1 MMNIPIQVLYA
12 GLAGTVLALIVAT
25 AQNKWSPK
33 VFFLLALRLAIGWHF
48 LFEGLHKIHSHNV
61 GVAEGNRP
69 FSSEPYFKDADGP
82 LAPLVR
88 ARTGDIDVLL
98 KARLEPQNL
107 PPEWE
112 KLTPNQLAMIPDE
125 QHPTAEVLAKMAPAA
140 VVKDWDAFASA
151 FTSKFK
157 LDDAQKKFLQDFRDG
172 KRLEDGTFQI
182 GALAVYARW
191 VVGIEGRD
199 STIKFVSAGK
209 PALTAPQ
216 RLEYIAHRK
225 KDVELLL
232 AESGQTLGTA
242 TGSMEGRHAG
252 RLKEAKALVSA
263 AKAALLADADAL
275 VNDLMKQA
283 FEGTLNVRLEKPADS
298 ADAAVASPGVF
309 VGFKAMEEEKDP
321 KAKAELAKKVAA
333 KLPDLLPTGKADAVG
348 FDALPADVKHLW
360 SNFAREF
367 KAAYPLSEAEAKAAD
382 EYAATAKTRLA
393 RWYFDKDEFIGTDK
407 PSLSPLVKAYQDSTA
422 RLAALKPQVD
432 KDLAV
437 MDGTRDASWL
447 TRSAFQG
454 VSTISTKLTADAEAA
469 RKALVAALDG
479 KYAEFRKALT
489 AALPP
494 DLADGKVMP
503 APPPSMVSRMDWYT
517 RWTLMA
523 AGAMLLAGLF
533 TRLACVVA
541 AGFLVMTYLTHPPFP
556 WLPLPPGTEGNPLFI
571 NKNVIEAIGLMVVM
585 VHPTGKWM
593 GIDALIHRLWFRNSP
608 EYQK

>member
-1 MMNIPIQVLYA
+1 MMNIPFAVLYA
-12 GLAGTVLALIVAT
+12 GLAGTALALIVAT
-25 AQNKWSPK
+25 AQNKWSLK

-98 KARLEPQNL
+98 KARLDPQNL

-112 KLTPNQLAMIPDE
+112 ALTPNQLAMLPDE
-125 QHPTAEVLAKMAPAA
+125 KHPNAEALAKMAPAA
-140 VVKDWDAFASA
+140 VVKDWDAFAAA
-151 FTSKFK
+151 FATKFK
-157 LDDAQKKFLQDFRDG
+157 LDDSQKGQ
-172 KRLEDGTFQI
+172 LERYKPS
-182 GALAVYARW
+182 ALAMYARW

-242 TGSMEGRHAG
+242 TGSMEGKHAA
-252 RLKEAKALVSA
+252 RLKEAKALVSS

-275 VNDLMKQA
+275 LSDLMKQA
-283 FEGTLNVRLEKPADS
+283 FDGTLNVRLEKPADS

-309 VGFKAMEEEKDP
+309 IGFKAMEEEKDP
-321 KAKAELAKKVAA
+321 KAKADLAKKVAA

-360 SNFAREF
+360 SNFQREF
-367 KAAYPLSEAEAKAAD
+367 KAAYPLGEAEAKAAD
-382 EYAATAKTRLA
+382 DYAEVAKARLA

-407 PSLSPLVKAYQDSTA
+407 PSLSPLVKAYQDSAA
-422 RLAALKPQVD
+422 RLAALKPLVD
-432 KDLAV
+432 KELAG

-447 TRSAFQG
+447 TRTAFHG
-454 VSTISTKLTADAEAA
+454 ASTLSTKLPADADAA

-494 DLADGKVMP
+494 ELADGKVMP
-503 APPPSMVSRMDWYT
+503 APPPSVVSRMDWYT
-517 RWTLMA
+517 RWTLAA

-593 GIDALIHRLWFRNSP
+593 GLDALIHRLCFKNSP
-608 EYQK
+608 EYQQ